1 MAQRVNK
8 GTERYDKNNL
18 LFTEYLQKYFLPFE
32 QEPIDLERSAILNL
46 GPDRGDIDK
55 GDKGCG
61 DKVDGGDG
69 VTGVR
74 EGGYGVKK

>member
-1 MAQRVNK
+1 M
-8 GTERYDKNNL
+8 TKNNL
-18 LFTEYLQKYFLPFE
+18 LATEYLQKYFLLFE
-32 QEPIDLERSAILNL
+32 QAPIDLERSARLNL

-55 GDKGCG
+55 GDKGWG
-61 DKVDGGDG
+61 DKDDGGDE